1 MQEAFKIIIGI
12 VVLAFGI
19 PIGNFLAKMTREEL
33 KSGQIWFKII
43 IIFSIVGAVL
53 ALVFR
58 DDVLLFTLLFIA
70 IVTSRSLVKK
80 KTKPK
85 KPSRKK

>member
-58 DDVLLFTLLFIA
+58 DDVLLFTLPFIA

>member
-58 DDVLLFTLLFIA
+58 DDVLLFTLPFIA
-70 IVTSRSLVKK
+70 IVTSKSLVKK